1 MSSELVMVAVV
12 AVGIGYSYIH
22 IYIYNGLQAHIGRI
36 AILSGIPS
44 GTVEILLI

>member
-22 IYIYNGLQAHIGRI
+22 IYNGLQAHIGRI